1 MPHKAWTLLL
11 REKIKAANPRL
22 LIAMFCYL
30 VLILVAVFMLQGFLR
45 NIVLFFF
52 AILIVKTIVHSRDE
66 MPE

>member
-1 MPHKAWTLLL
+1 
-11 REKIKAANPRL
+11 
-22 LIAMFCYL
+22 MFCYL